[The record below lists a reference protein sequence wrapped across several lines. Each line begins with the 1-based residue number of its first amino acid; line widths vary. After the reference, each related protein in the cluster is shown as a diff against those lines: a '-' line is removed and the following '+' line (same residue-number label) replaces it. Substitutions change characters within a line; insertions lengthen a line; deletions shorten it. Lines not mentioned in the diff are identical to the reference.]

1 MSALHFILL
10 FAALITRKMIQLDS
24 EKDTVGLLIYPVH
37 VYEFAIKDPACY
49 CVSKL
54 LAYIDVDC

>member
-1 MSALHFILL
+1 MCAFNFILL
-10 FAALITRKMIQLDS
+10 FAALITGEMIQLDS
-24 EKDTVGLLIYPVH
+24 EKLLGLLIYPVH

>member
-1 MSALHFILL
+1 MCAFHFILL

-24 EKDTVGLLIYPVH
+24 EKNTVRLLIYPVH
-37 VYEFAIKDPACY
+37 VYEFAIKDLACY

-54 LAYIDVDC
+54 LADIDV